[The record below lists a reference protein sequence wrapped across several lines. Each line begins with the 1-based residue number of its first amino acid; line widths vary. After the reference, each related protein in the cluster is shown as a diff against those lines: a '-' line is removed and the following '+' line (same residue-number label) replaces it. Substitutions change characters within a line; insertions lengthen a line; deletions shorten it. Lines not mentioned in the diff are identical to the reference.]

1 MIASPVI
8 TPAGGANHHIEVL
21 AVIPA
26 NVPGSMTA
34 AVMAFLLGIIHSVA
48 HCGPIVALLAGLL
61 FPARPI
67 VSCAPD
73 RRSHQATAG
82 SPLVIPFT
90 LHGRNPSN

>member
-8 TPAGGANHHIEVL
+8 TPTGGANHHIEVL

-26 NVPGSMTA
+26 NVLGSMTA

-48 HCGPIVALLAGLL
+48 QSWLCRAGLL

-67 VSCAPD
+67 VPCAPD
-73 RRSHQATAG
+73 RRRHQAAAG

>member
-8 TPAGGANHHIEVL
+8 TPTGGANHHIEVL

-26 NVPGSMTA
+26 NV
-34 AVMAFLLGIIHSVA
+34 LGITHSVA
-48 HCGPIVALLAGLL
+48 HCGPIVALPTGLL

-67 VSCAPD
+67 VPCAPD
-73 RRSHQATAG
+73 RRRHQATAG